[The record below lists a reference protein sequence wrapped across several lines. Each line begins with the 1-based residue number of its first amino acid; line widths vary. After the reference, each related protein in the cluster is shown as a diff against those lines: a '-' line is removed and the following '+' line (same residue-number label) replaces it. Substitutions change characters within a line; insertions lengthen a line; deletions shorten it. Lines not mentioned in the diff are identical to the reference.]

1 MISEYE
7 EETGTDVAFT
17 LGHIPSNVVVQAAEL
32 LMGWWSEVGIDVDSR
47 TIPQNDFIN
56 LAAFGTPEFEAF
68 LWRQHTGVF
77 VDQQYLWWH
86 SENAFPDG
94 SLSLNFGRLRDP
106 EIDAGLD
113 AARRSATDEEAIA
126 AAEDVNRVF
135 AEQCYYIPLVWLPWA
150 VLSDPGRAGSR
161 RAYPAR
167 RNRRQSTVAPL
178 PGSSGRRH

>member
-1 MISEYE
+1 
-7 EETGTDVAFT
+7 
-17 LGHIPSNVVVQAAEL
+17 
-32 LMGWWSEVGIDVDSR
+32 MGWWSEIGIDVDSQ

-56 LAAFGTPEFEAF
+56 LAAFGTPEFEVF

-106 EIDAGLD
+106 DIDAALD

-135 AEQCYYIPLVWLPWA
+135 AEQCYYIPLDWLPWA
-150 VLSDPGRAGSR
+150 VLSDPGRAGPR
-161 RAYPAR
+161 WPDPAR
-167 RNRRQSTVAPL
+167 RHRRRRRERHCRAVLDADVER
-178 PGSSGRRH
+178 GRRLSPTT